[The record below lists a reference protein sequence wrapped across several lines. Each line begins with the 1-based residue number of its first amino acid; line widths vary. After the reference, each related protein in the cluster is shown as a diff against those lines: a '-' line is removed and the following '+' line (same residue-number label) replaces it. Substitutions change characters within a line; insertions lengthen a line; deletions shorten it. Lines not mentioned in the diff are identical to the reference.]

1 MVRPPPPTHIFFLA
15 TVVSERTYVH
25 SCPALPPALPYCVS
39 YAEPYGTRQVPWNIQ
54 IANSDPANLVA
65 LTPSPC
71 ASGSLKLV
79 SERFSPRVPNRSS
92 AGDSPSRLLPL
103 RVPPRFQQQGFQQQG
118 FQQQGFQRPPRQ
130 GWEKDKP
137 YVTCVTPGLYEVP
150 PAVSY
155 LSPYCTLLPVALL
168 YSCGAVTRWGGAF
181 GRRSILGSTRG
192 SGRW

>member
-1 MVRPPPPTHIFFLA
+1 VRPRPHTHIFFLA
-15 TVVSERTYVH
+15 TVVSERMYVLL
-25 SCPALPPALPYCVS
+25 LPSRTPRPTVS
-39 YAEPYGTRQVPWNIQ
+39 PTLSPMARGRCLGTSRSPTRTPPTW
-54 IANSDPANLVA
+54 SP
-65 LTPSPC
+65 TPSPC

-79 SERFSPRVPNRSS
+79 SERFSPRVPNRSG

-130 GWEKDKP
+130 VWEKDKP

-181 GRRSILGSTRG
+181 GRRSTLGSTRG